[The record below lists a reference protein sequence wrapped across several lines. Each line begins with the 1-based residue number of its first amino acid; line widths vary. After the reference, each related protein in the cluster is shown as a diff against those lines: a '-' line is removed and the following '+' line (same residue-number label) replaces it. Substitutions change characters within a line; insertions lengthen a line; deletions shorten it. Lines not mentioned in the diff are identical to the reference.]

1 MRPDQKVSLPGDS
14 PTQSGHA
21 NLSNGLLTGGAVGR
35 AFSRNFPRTRY
46 LLRPWRIGSSKH
58 PAAPS

>member
-46 LLRPWRIGSSKH
+46 LLRP
-58 PAAPS
+58 